1 MSKKKVLSVVLTAAM
16 VASMAVTAAVTTSAD
31 ETRGTVYFDS
41 TGPLQGAQRN
51 TYYCYMWGS
60 DGSGSI
66 AEWNTA
72 PLKMKKVDD
81 EENLF
86 SYDVPKTNKAGDVV
100 NADLVIFSGLGK
112 GQTYDTTFSESCFGD
127 TAYVTDEVL
136 ENPVDSAQTCLA
148 CAWKNNPQEGAHIS
162 ITSTGKVQGVGIL
175 STETPESIV
184 DTFIMQ
190 YKAGMSEGKT
200 GYDNPDLVTDAA
212 RADFIAKINEIL
224 ASAPEKPT
232 TDPEKPSEKE
242 TEWVTEKDTEVPT
255 EKATEKSTE
264 EFPVGGS
271 ILRGLPLPST
281 MNVPAKSAAPE
292 AEYSGWDGYYNVFY
306 FEAPSEWITEHKDA
320 KESGWDIGFY
330 WYTGAVNNGEWPGV
344 KANKLEGTDNIYYG
358 FAPTY
363 ANSIIWNNGISDKVA
378 ENKKFKLQTEDIK
391 VDDPA
396 LNSLADIIYEDTD
409 GAIDGVSVAGCL
421 AYVSSVEKTVNGLT
435 GDEMD
440 VYKCSWKFYN
450 PRTGETTTTARKND
464 AGEFLTI
471 SGEKYGY
478 GLLGVNPYFDMD
490 YTYVNEGVEVPT
502 EKGASTL
509 PPAADPTDGGK
520 TTPTSGATSATGN
533 NNASNTSSGKTVN
546 TAEST
551 AVVVLGTVLVA
562 AMGIAFVARKRRE
575 EV

>member
-16 VASMAVTAAVTTSAD
+16 ITSVAVTSAITTSAD
-31 ETRGTVYFDS
+31 DVRGTVYFDS
-41 TGPLQGAQRN
+41 TGPLEGANRN

-60 DGSGSI
+60 DGTGSI
-66 AEWNTA
+66 ADWNTA
-72 PLKMKKVDD
+72 PLKMKKV
-81 EENLF
+81 EGKENLF
-86 SYDVPKTNKAGDVV
+86 SYDVPRTNKAGDVV
-100 NADLVIFSGLGK
+100 NADLVIFSALGK

-127 TAYVTDEVL
+127 TAYVTDTVL

-148 CAWKNNPQEGAHIS
+148 CAWRNNPQEGAHIS

-175 STETPESIV
+175 STETPESIT
-184 DTFIMQ
+184 DAFIAQ
-190 YKAGMSEGKT
+190 YKAGMAEGKT

-212 RADFIAKINEIL
+212 RADFIAKIKEIV

-232 TDPEKPSEKE
+232 SAPTTEAPTTAAPTE
-242 TEWVTEKDTEVPT
+242 TPTAAAPTETPTAEVPT
-255 EKATEKSTE
+255 T
-264 EFPVGGS
+264 GGL
-271 ILRGLPLPST
+271 IKGLPLLAT
-281 MNVPAKSAAPE
+281 MNVPAKE
-292 AEYSGWDGYYNVFY
+292 ADPDAVYSGWDGYYNVFY

-330 WYTGAVNNGEWPGV
+330 WYTGGINNGEWPGV
-344 KANKLEGTDNIYYG
+344 PASKLEGTENIYYG

-363 ANSIIWNNGISDKVA
+363 AGSIIFNNGISDKVA

-396 LNSLADIIYEDTD
+396 LSSLADIIYEDTD
-409 GAIDGVSVAGCL
+409 GAVEGVSVAGCL

-450 PRTGETTTTARKND
+450 PRTGETTTTALKD
-464 AGEFLTI
+464 AAGNYVTV

-478 GLLGVNPYFDMD
+478 DLLGVNPYFDMD
-490 YTYVNEGVEVPT
+490 YTHVNEGAEVPT
-502 EKGASTL
+502 DAGASTL
-509 PPAADPTDGGK
+509 PPAPDGTKAAG
-520 TTPTSGATSATGN
+520 SENNATNPSGN
-533 NNASNTSSGKTVN
+533 NNSANTSSGKTVN
-546 TAEST
+546 TAEGAT
-551 AVVVLGTVLVA
+551 VVVLGTVLVA

-575 EV
+575 SEEA

>member
-16 VASMAVTAAVTTSAD
+16 IASMAVTSAITTSAD
-31 ETRGTVYFDS
+31 DVRGTVYFDS
-41 TGPLQGAQRN
+41 TGPLEGANRN

-66 AEWNTA
+66 ADWNTA
-72 PLKMKKVDD
+72 PLKMKKVEGKD
-81 EENLF
+81 NLF

-100 NADLVIFSGLGK
+100 NADLVIFSALGK

-184 DTFIMQ
+184 DVFIMQ

-200 GYDNPDLVTDAA
+200 GYDNPDLVTDEA
-212 RADFIAKINEIL
+212 RAAFIAKIKEIV

-232 TDPEKPSEKE
+232 AAPTEAPTKGEETPTEAVSE
-242 TEWVTEKDTEVPT
+242 VAT
-255 EKATEKSTE
+255 EKATEKSTDA
-264 EFPVGGS
+264 PTTGG
-271 ILRGLPLPST
+271 LLKGLPLPET
-281 MNVPAKSAAPE
+281 LNVPAKNANPE
-292 AEYSGWDGYYNVFY
+292 AVYGGWDGYYNVFY

-330 WYTGAVNNGEWPGV
+330 WYTGAINNGEWPGV

-396 LNSLADIIYEDTD
+396 LNSLADIIYDETD

-421 AYVSSVEKTVNGLT
+421 AYVSSVEKTINGLT

-450 PRTGETTTTARKND
+450 PRTGETTTTALKDD
-464 AGEFLTI
+464 AGNYVTV
-471 SGEKYGY
+471 SGDAYGY

-490 YTYVNEGVEVPT
+490 YTHVNEGAEVATDAGP
-502 EKGASTL
+502 STL
-509 PPAADPTDGGK
+509 PPAGEGDTKPAGGS
-520 TTPTSGATSATGN
+520 TNATGATSAA
-533 NNASNTSSGKTVN
+533 ASTTSGKTVN
-546 TAEST
+546 TAEGAT
-551 AVVVLGTVLVA
+551 VVMLGTVLVA
-562 AMGIAFVARKRRE
+562 AMGVAFVARKRKESE
-575 EV
+575 EA